1 MPGMAACSNGRERAN
16 PVRRHARLG
25 PERSSV
31 TARRVH
37 TTHRTG
43 NSGYRSVRSITFV
56 VLLKDWAVSSGT
68 KGPRRA

>member
-16 PVRRHARLG
+16 PVGRRARLG

-37 TTHRTG
+37 TTQRTG
-43 NSGYRSVRSITFV
+43 NSGDRSVRSTTFV